1 MVRYTLLLVSPS
13 CYNSCVRIYLIRHVT
28 TEYNITGIYMG
39 RTYDISVD
47 SKFANDFKQKAI
59 SNTGFFKNVSVVISS
74 PSIRCIQ
81 TSSMLLESAGVT
93 APVTI
98 DLGFMETDMGKKKK
112 KTAQSIEKEYPNEF
126 ELWRH
131 SSTNFV
137 FPGGESYLAVQ
148 QRSYDAL
155 NAVVTRTPDSLDLVI
170 VSHVDV
176 IKMLIF
182 KILGVSVE
190 MKKFLYIDN
199 GSISCLETY
208 KDGYKVKFMNL

>member
-1 MVRYTLLLVSPS
+1 
-13 CYNSCVRIYLIRHVT
+13 
-28 TEYNITGIYMG
+28 MG
-39 RTYDISVD
+39 RTNDVSVD
-47 SKFANDFKQKAI
+47 SKHASVFKQKTK
-59 SNTGFFKNVSVVISS
+59 SNIELFKNVSAIVSS

-81 TSSMLLESAGVT
+81 TSNLLLDA
-93 APVTI
+93 ADPIAKVTI
-98 DLGFMETDMGKKKK
+98 DAGFMETDMGGFEG
-112 KTAQSIEKEYPNEF
+112 KTVELIKNEYPNEF

-131 SSTNFV
+131 SSPNFV

-155 NAVVTRTPDSLDLVI
+155 NAVVTKTSDFVDLII
-170 VSHVDV
+170 VTHVDV